1 MQELVR
7 IENLSKI
14 YSSASLF
21 ARAGEKEVLKNINLT
36 INEGQ
41 NLGLLGP
48 SGCGKTTLAKIIL
61 GLETQTSGKIFIL
74 GKELSSLN
82 KKELK
87 EVRSKVQVV
96 FQDPYSSLDPR
107 MTIEESLK
115 EPFIIHNIKVQ
126 ENDIKNLINSVGI
139 SYKDIKKYP
148 HEFSGGQ
155 RQRICIAR
163 ALALKPKLLVLD
175 EPVSSLDVSVQA
187 QILNLL
193 LKVKQEYNLT
203 LLLISHD
210 FAVCNFLCHNI
221 AIMFKGSIEE
231 FGTVKNV
238 LKNPQGKQTK
248 ILLESLPELQKEKV
262 CK

>member
-7 IENLSKI
+7 IENLSKT
-14 YSSASLF
+14 YLSNSLF
-21 ARAGEKEVLKNINLT
+21 SHGGNREVLKNINLT
-36 INEGQ
+36 IYEGQ

-61 GLETQTSGKIFIL
+61 GLEKETSGKIFIL
-74 GKELSSLN
+74 GKDISTLN
-82 KKELK
+82 KKEFK
-87 EVRSKVQVV
+87 KVRSQVQVV

-107 MTIEESLK
+107 MTIEQSLK
-115 EPFIIHNIKVQ
+115 EPFIIHDKKVQ
-126 ENDIKNLINSVGI
+126 AEDLRKLVSSVGI
-139 SYKDIKKYP
+139 SYQDIKKYP

-193 LKVKQEYNLT
+193 LEVKQEYNLT

-210 FAVCNFLCHNI
+210 FAVCNFICQNI
-221 AIMFKGSIEE
+221 AIMSKGSIEE
-231 FGTVKNV
+231 FGTANEV

-248 ILLESLPELQKEKV
+248 ILLESLPKLQKEKI
-262 CK
+262 

>member
-7 IENLSKI
+7 IENLSKT
-14 YSSASLF
+14 YKNTSLF
-21 ARAGEKEVLKNINLT
+21 GGESKEILKNINLT
-36 INEGQ
+36 INEGE

-61 GLETQTSGKIFIL
+61 GLENQTSGKIFIL
-74 GKELSSLN
+74 GKDISTLN
-82 KKELK
+82 KKEFRA
-87 EVRSKVQVV
+87 VRSQVQVV

-107 MTIEESLK
+107 MTVEQSLR
-115 EPFIIHNIKVQ
+115 EPFIIHNRKVEQ
-126 ENDIKNLINSVGI
+126 KDLKNLTDSVGI

-193 LKVKQEYNLT
+193 LKIGREYKLT

-210 FAVCNFLCHNI
+210 FAVCNFICHNI
-221 AIMFKGSIEE
+221 AIMSQGIIEE
-231 FGTVKNV
+231 FGAVRQV
-238 LKNPQGKQTK
+238 LKNPKGRQTK
-248 ILLESLPELQKEKV
+248 ILLESLPQLQKEKI
-262 CK
+262 

>member
-1 MQELVR
+1 MKELVR
-7 IENLSKI
+7 IENLSKT
-14 YSSASLF
+14 YKATSLF
-21 ARAGEKEVLKNINLT
+21 GGENKEVLKNINLT
-36 INEGQ
+36 IYEGQ

-61 GLETQTSGKIFIL
+61 GLEKETSGKIFIL
-74 GKELSSLN
+74 GKDISTLN
-82 KKELK
+82 KKEFK
-87 EVRSKVQVV
+87 KVRSQVQVV

-107 MTIEESLK
+107 MTIEQSLK
-115 EPFIIHNIKVQ
+115 EPFIIHDIKVQ
-126 ENDIKNLINSVGI
+126 EKDLKNLVSSVGI
-139 SYKDIKKYP
+139 SYQDIKKYP

-193 LKVKQEYNLT
+193 LEVKKEYNLT

-210 FAVCNFLCHNI
+210 FAVCNFICDNI
-221 AIMFKGSIEE
+221 AIMSKGVIEE
-231 FGTVKNV
+231 FGAVKSI
-238 LKNPQGKQTK
+238 LKNPQGRQTK
-248 ILLESLPELQKEKV
+248 ILLDSLPKLQKEKV

>member
-1 MQELVR
+1 MKELVR
-7 IENLSKI
+7 IENLCKT
-14 YSSASLF
+14 YKPASLF
-21 ARAGEKEVLKNINLT
+21 GGENKEVLKNINLT
-36 INEGQ
+36 IYEGQ

-61 GLETQTSGKIFIL
+61 GLEKETSGKIFIL
-74 GKELSSLN
+74 GKDISTLN
-82 KKELK
+82 KRDFKK
-87 EVRSKVQVV
+87 VRSQVQVV

-107 MTIEESLK
+107 MTIEQSLK

-126 ENDIKNLINSVGI
+126 EKDLKKLVNSVGI
-139 SYKDIKKYP
+139 SYQDIKKYP

-163 ALALKPKLLVLD
+163 ALALKPKLIVLD

-193 LKVKQEYNLT
+193 LEVKKEYNLT

-210 FAVCNFLCHNI
+210 FAVCNFICDNI
-221 AIMFKGSIEE
+221 AIMSKGGIEE
-231 FGTVKNV
+231 FGEVSKV
-238 LKNPQGKQTK
+238 LKNPQGEQTK
-248 ILLESLPELQKEKV
+248 KLLACLPRLRKEKV
-262 CK
+262 

>member
-1 MQELVR
+1 MKELVR
-7 IENLSKI
+7 IENLNKTYTST
-14 YSSASLF
+14 SLF
-21 ARAGEKEVLKNINLT
+21 GGGNKEVLKNINLT
-36 INEGQ
+36 IYEGQ

-61 GLETQTSGKIFIL
+61 GLEKETSGKIFIL
-74 GKELSSLN
+74 GKDISTLN
-82 KKELK
+82 KKEFK
-87 EVRSKVQVV
+87 QVRAQVQVV

-115 EPFIIHNIKVQ
+115 EPFIIHDKKVEEQ
-126 ENDIKNLINSVGI
+126 ELKKLVNSVGI
-139 SYKDIKKYP
+139 SYQDIKKYP

-193 LKVKQEYNLT
+193 LEIKKEYNLT

-210 FAVCNFLCHNI
+210 FAVCNFICDNI
-221 AIMFKGSIEE
+221 AIMSKGGIEE
-231 FGTVKNV
+231 FGAVDKV

-248 ILLESLPELQKEKV
+248 KLLACLPKLDKETI
-262 CK
+262 

>member
-7 IENLSKI
+7 IENLSKT
-14 YSSASLF
+14 YLSNSLF
-21 ARAGEKEVLKNINLT
+21 FRGENREVLKNINLT
-36 INEGQ
+36 IYEGQ

-61 GLETQTSGKIFIL
+61 GLEKQTSGKLFIL
-74 GKELSSLN
+74 GKDISALN
-82 KKELK
+82 KKEFK
-87 EVRSKVQVV
+87 EVRAQVQVV

-107 MTIEESLK
+107 MTIEQSLK
-115 EPFIIHNIKVQ
+115 EPFIIHDKKVQ
-126 ENDIKNLINSVGI
+126 AEDLKKLIGSVGI
-139 SYKDIKKYP
+139 SYQDIKKYP

-193 LKVKQEYNLT
+193 LEVKQEYNLT

-210 FAVCNFLCHNI
+210 FAVCNFICDNI
-221 AIMFKGSIEE
+221 AIMSKGGIEE
-231 FGTVKNV
+231 FGSASTV
-238 LKNPQGKQTK
+238 LKKPQGKQTK
-248 ILLESLPELQKEKV
+248 ILLESLPKLQKEKI
-262 CK
+262 

>member
-1 MQELVR
+1 MKELVR
-7 IENLSKI
+7 IENLSKT

-21 ARAGEKEVLKNINLT
+21 ARSAPKEVLNNINLT
-36 INEGQ
+36 IYEGQ

-74 GKELSSLN
+74 GKDISTLN
-82 KKELK
+82 KKEFK
-87 EVRSKVQVV
+87 KVRAQVQVV

-107 MTIEESLK
+107 MTIEQSLM
-115 EPFIIHNIKVQ
+115 EPFIIHDIKAG
-126 ENDIKNLINSVGI
+126 EKDLKNLISSVGI

-210 FAVCNFLCHNI
+210 FAVCNFICHNI
-221 AIMFKGSIEE
+221 AIMSKGSIEE
-231 FGTVKNV
+231 FGAVEKV

-248 ILLESLPELQKEKV
+248 ILLESLPKLQKEKI
-262 CK
+262 

>member
-7 IENLSKI
+7 VENLSKVYI
-14 YSSASLF
+14 SNSLF
-21 ARAGEKEVLKNINLT
+21 SHAANKEVLNNINLT
-36 INEGQ
+36 IYEGQ
-41 NLGLLGP
+41 NLGLLGQ

-61 GLETQTSGKIFIL
+61 GLETQTNGKIFIL
-74 GKELSSLN
+74 GKDISTLN
-82 KKELK
+82 KKEFK
-87 EVRSKVQVV
+87 KVRAQVQVV

-107 MTIEESLK
+107 MTIEQILT
-115 EPFIIHNIKVQ
+115 EPFIIHNKEVCEQ
-126 ENDIKNLINSVGI
+126 DLKKLVDSVGI
-139 SYKDIKKYP
+139 SFKDIKKYP

-210 FAVCNFLCHNI
+210 FTVCNFICDNI
-221 AIMFKGSIEE
+221 AIMSKGVIEE
-231 FGTVKNV
+231 FGAVREV
-238 LKNPQGKQTK
+238 LKNPKSEQTK
-248 ILLESLPELQKEKV
+248 KLLACLPSLQKERV
-262 CK
+262 

>member
-1 MQELVR
+1 MKELVR
-7 IENLSKI
+7 IENLCKI
-14 YSSASLF
+14 YKPASLF
-21 ARAGEKEVLKNINLT
+21 GGENKEVLKNINLT
-36 INEGQ
+36 IYEGQ

-74 GKELSSLN
+74 GKDISTLN
-82 KKELK
+82 KRDFKK
-87 EVRSKVQVV
+87 VRSQVQVV

-107 MTIEESLK
+107 MTLEQSLK
-115 EPFIIHNIKVQ
+115 EPFIIHDIKVQ
-126 ENDIKNLINSVGI
+126 EKDLKKLVSSVGI
-139 SYKDIKKYP
+139 SYSDIKKYP

-163 ALALKPKLLVLD
+163 ALALKPKLIVLD

-193 LKVKQEYNLT
+193 LEVKQEYNLT

-210 FAVCNFLCHNI
+210 FAVCNFICDNI
-221 AIMFKGSIEE
+221 AIMSKGAIEE
-231 FGTVKNV
+231 YGKVSEV
-238 LKNPQGKQTK
+238 LKNPRGEQTK
-248 ILLESLPELQKEKV
+248 KLLACLPKLQKEKI